1 MLISVLHFVEK
12 QSRGSFNLCTQS
24 SRNPFMDKTHT
35 LVLYST
41 TSLAVTSTESE
52 SRQPGFKYQHCPP
65 SLSYWTSL
73 HLSCLIVYLI
83 SHCPYIEGCCKHE
96 ASWYIVATIATGPEY
111 CYYLQGS
118 ELGRGYNEKAIL
130 LGFKELTWLHS
141 GKMPFV
147 SQTTHVL

>member
-52 SRQPGFKYQHCPP
+52 SRQPGFKHRHCPP

-111 CYYLQGS
+111 CYYLEGS
-118 ELGRGYNEKAIL
+118 SWVEDTMKKPSSLGSKSLHGYIL
-130 LGFKELTWLHS
+130 
-141 GKMPFV
+141 GKCHL
-147 SQTTHVL
+147 SHKTTHVL